1 MIPYSS
7 VNSDNPEVRILD
19 QRLLAIF
26 NSIIKNPLLN
36 SPTIVKSILLT
47 SGVDTLVNHGLNR
60 VVTGWIVIDK
70 NGVGDVYQ
78 STTTN
83 VIPAASIIL
92 KSSATVT
99 VSVLFF

>member
-7 VNSDNPEVRILD
+7 VNSDNPEVRVLD

-36 SPTIVKSILLT
+36 TPTVVKSILLS
-47 SGVDTLVNHGLNR
+47 SGVDTPVNHGLGR
-60 VVTGWIVIDK
+60 VVTGWIIIDK
-70 NGVGDVYQ
+70 NGSGDVYQ

-83 VIPAASIIL
+83 PIPTASIIL
-92 KSSATVT
+92 KSTATIT
-99 VSVLFF
+99 VSILFF

>member
-36 SPTIVKSILLT
+36 TPTIVKTIVLT
-47 SGVDTLVNHGLNR
+47 SGVDTYVNHGLNR
-60 VVTGWIVIDK
+60 AVTGWVIIDK
-70 NGVGDVYQ
+70 NGFGDVIQ

-83 VIPAASIIL
+83 SIPKSSIIL
-92 KSSATVT
+92 KSNATIT
-99 VSVLFF
+99 ISVLFF

>member
-7 VNSDNPEVRILD
+7 VNSDNPEVRVLD

-70 NGVGDVYQ
+70 NGSGDVYQ

-83 VIPAASIIL
+83 TIPNASIIL
-92 KSSATVT
+92 KSTATIT
-99 VSVLFF
+99 VSILFF